1 MPIETDADPMTPYQ
15 LPFPKEALDEIII
28 PDAMPKDDRLWVP
41 PGRKCLVSASVFKPL
56 SRILDNITEG
66 AQGGGVVS
74 SPASTGC
81 SRICFER
88 PLALFRT

>member
-28 PDAMPKDDRLWVP
+28 PDAMPKDDRLWP
-41 PGRKCLVSASVFKPL
+41 QAEMFGFDLCLNRSQILTTLLKVRVL
-56 SRILDNITEG
+56 SRHRH
-66 AQGGGVVS
+66 
-74 SPASTGC
+74 PGC
-81 SRICFER
+81 ARICFER